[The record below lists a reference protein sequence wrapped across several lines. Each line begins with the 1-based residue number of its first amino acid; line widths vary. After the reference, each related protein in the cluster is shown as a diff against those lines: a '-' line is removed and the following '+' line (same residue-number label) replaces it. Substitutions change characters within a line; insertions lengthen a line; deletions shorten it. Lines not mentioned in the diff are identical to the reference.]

1 MKSRQFSATYRHPT
15 IAREGWTILAVTA
28 LAAALAQILIEPLIG
43 ALLWI
48 PWLLLLYIFRDPRRK
63 VPAIPKAVLS
73 PVDGR
78 VVAIGEEREE
88 QTGRRMYRLRLLM
101 NPLGVYSVRSPI
113 EAKIIRQWFP
123 SHQRANRAFGQ
134 WFQSDEGED
143 VVLRMGIGRFR
154 RVPSCY
160 AQAGERVGQGQRCGF
175 VPFGAYLDLFVPE
188 NSRLKVREGDR
199 VESGVSVLAKLVRG

>member
-1 MKSRQFSATYRHPT
+1 MTSRHFSTTYRHPT
-15 IAREGWTILAVTA
+15 VAREGWAVLGVTA
-28 LAAALAQILIEPLIG
+28 AVAALLQMLVDPLLG
-43 ALLWI
+43 ALLWV
-48 PWLLLLYIFRDPRRK
+48 PWLLLLYLFRDPRRE
-63 VPAIPKAVLS
+63 VPSIPMAVLS

-78 VVAIGEEREE
+78 VVSIDEEREE
-88 QTGRRMYRLRLLM
+88 QTGRSMHRLRLLM

-113 EAKIIRQWFP
+113 EAKIVRQWFP

-134 WFQSDEGED
+134 WFQSDEGHD

-175 VPFGAYLDLFVPE
+175 VPLGAYLDLLVPA
-188 NSRLKVREGDR
+188 NSRLTVREGDR
-199 VESGVSVLAKLVRG
+199 VESGVSVVATLLRG